1 MSIRWFYLPKL
12 LSNLIATLASLEVDN
27 FPHLELSQPENA
39 SVIYV
44 WECKIY
50 IVNESFGLYCN
61 EQKIMLQTE
70 MRMHLERDPHLM
82 GPIIRSIDHSIVGN
96 LSFANLCVKNLLHS
110 KQQLHAIVTFLI
122 FQFCLFVTFSV
133 KS

>member
-1 MSIRWFYLPKL
+1 MFYLPKL
-12 LSNLIATLASLEVDN
+12 LSNLIATLTSLEVDN
-27 FPHLELSQPENA
+27 FPHLELLQPENAMIA

-44 WECKIY
+44 WECRIY

-96 LSFANLCVKNLLHS
+96 LSFANLCVNNLLHS
-110 KQQLHAIVTFLI
+110 KQQLHAIVIIWGFI
-122 FQFCLFVTFSV
+122 HFVGSYNG
-133 KS
+133 

>member
-1 MSIRWFYLPKL
+1 MKRWFHLPKL

-27 FPHLELSQPENA
+27 FPHLELLRPENAMIA

-70 MRMHLERDPHLM
+70 MRMHLERV
-82 GPIIRSIDHSIVGN
+82 PI
-96 LSFANLCVKNLLHS
+96 
-110 KQQLHAIVTFLI
+110 
-122 FQFCLFVTFSV
+122 
-133 KS
+133 